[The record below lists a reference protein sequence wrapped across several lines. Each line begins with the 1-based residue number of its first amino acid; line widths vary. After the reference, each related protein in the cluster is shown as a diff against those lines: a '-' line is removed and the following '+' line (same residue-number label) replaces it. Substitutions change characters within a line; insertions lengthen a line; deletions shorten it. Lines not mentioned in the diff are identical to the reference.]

1 MPLQQIDRLHDE
13 LVRSRLLSAPYA
25 RDGII
30 IGAAHLPAAA
40 ADVMVNVDP
49 DLEERPELDAA
60 ALIAAVERILTITT
74 AQWRQIVDA
83 IAEDIEDAVGDEE
96 VIETTD
102 LRDDLAL
109 RSVVVLP
116 DAVLLSFAAPKQFPD
131 SWIRAQLGED
141 FEVVEVIVDEKD
153 DDVETVQF
161 ESVDDLVD
169 HLSAS
174 DDS

>member
-1 MPLQQIDRLHDE
+1 MEQIDPLRDE
-13 LVRSRLLSAPYA
+13 LARSGLLSAPYA
-25 RDGII
+25 TDGIV
-30 IGAAHLPAAA
+30 IGAAHLPAAG

-49 DLEERPELDAA
+49 ELEEQPELDAG
-60 ALIAAVERILTITT
+60 ALLAAVERVLTMTT

-83 IAEDIEDAVGDEE
+83 IAADIEEAVGDEK

-102 LRDDLAL
+102 LRDDLAI

-141 FEVVEVIVDEKD
+141 FDVVEVLVDEKD
-153 DDVETVQF
+153 DGIETVEF
-161 ESVDDLVD
+161 ESADALLD
-169 HLSAS
+169 HLSTS
-174 DDS
+174 DES

>member
-1 MPLQQIDRLHDE
+1 
-13 LVRSRLLSAPYA
+13 
-25 RDGII
+25 
-30 IGAAHLPAAA
+30 
-40 ADVMVNVDP
+40 MVNVDP
-49 DLEERPELDAA
+49 ELEEQPELDAG
-60 ALIAAVERILTITT
+60 ALLAGVRRILTITT
-74 AQWRQIVDA
+74 AQWRQIVDT
-83 IAEDIEDAVGDEE
+83 IAEDIEEAVGDEE

-131 SWIRAQLGED
+131 RWIRAQLGED

-153 DDVETVQF
+153 DGIETVQF
-161 ESVDDLVD
+161 ESADDLLD

-174 DDS
+174 DDD

>member
-1 MPLQQIDRLHDE
+1 M
-13 LVRSRLLSAPYA
+13 STPYA
-25 RDGII
+25 TDGIVV
-30 IGAAHLPAAA
+30 GAAHLPAAG

-49 DLEERPELDAA
+49 ELEERPDLDAG
-60 ALIAAVERILTITT
+60 ALLAGVRRILTITT

-83 IAEDIEDAVGDEE
+83 IAGDIEEAVGDEA

-131 SWIRAQLGED
+131 SWIRAQLDED
-141 FEVVEVIVDEKD
+141 LEVVEVIVDEKD

-161 ESVDDLVD
+161 ASVDDLLD
-169 HLSAS
+169 HLSTS

>member
-1 MPLQQIDRLHDE
+1 MKQIDRLRDE
-13 LVRSRLLSAPYA
+13 LARRGLLSAPHVG
-25 RDGII
+25 DGIV
-30 IGAAHLPAAA
+30 IGAAHLPAAG

-49 DLEERPELDAA
+49 ELDERPELDAA
-60 ALIAAVERILTITT
+60 TLLAGVERILTITT
-74 AQWRQIVDA
+74 AQWRLIVDA
-83 IAEDIEDAVGDEE
+83 IAEDIEDAVGDEA

-141 FEVVEVIVDEKD
+141 FEVVEVLVDEKD
-153 DDVETVQF
+153 DGVETVQF
-161 ESVDDLVD
+161 GSVDDLLD
-169 HLSAS
+169 HVSAS
-174 DDS
+174 DEG

>member
-1 MPLQQIDRLHDE
+1 MERIDRLRDE
-13 LVRSRLLSAPYA
+13 LARRGLLSAPYVG
-25 RDGII
+25 DGIVL
-30 IGAAHLPAAA
+30 GGAHLPAAG

-49 DLEERPELDAA
+49 ELEERPELDAA
-60 ALIAAVERILTITT
+60 ALIAGVERILTIDT

-83 IAEDIEDAVGDEE
+83 IAEDIEDAVGDEA
-96 VIETTD
+96 VLETTD

-131 SWIRAQLGED
+131 SWIRAQLGDEFD
-141 FEVVEVIVDEKD
+141 VVEVLVDERHD
-153 DDVETVQF
+153 GVETLQF
-161 ESVDDLVD
+161 ESVDDLLD
-169 HLSAS
+169 HGSAS

>member
-1 MPLQQIDRLHDE
+1 MRDE
-13 LVRSRLLSAPYA
+13 LARSGLLCAPYVG
-25 RDGII
+25 DGIV
-30 IGAAHLPAAA
+30 IGRARLPAAG

-49 DLEERPELDAA
+49 ELEERPDLDAA
-60 ALIAAVERILTITT
+60 ALLAAVARILTIPT

-83 IAEDIEDAVGDEE
+83 IAGDIEDAVGDEA

-131 SWIRAQLGED
+131 SWIRAQLDED
-141 FEVVEVIVDEKD
+141 FEVVEVVVDEKD

-161 ESVDDLVD
+161 ESVDDLLD
-169 HLSAS
+169 HLSTS

>member
-1 MPLQQIDRLHDE
+1 MQQIDRLRDE
-13 LVRSRLLSAPYA
+13 LARSGLLSAPYVT
-25 RDGII
+25 DGIV
-30 IGAAHLPAAA
+30 IGAARLPAAG

-49 DLEERPELDAA
+49 ELEERPELDAG
-60 ALIAAVERILTITT
+60 ALVAGVERILTITP

-83 IAEDIEDAVGDEE
+83 IAEDIEEAVVDAP

-102 LRDDLAL
+102 LRDDLAV
-109 RSVVVLP
+109 RSVVVLA

-131 SWIRAQLGED
+131 SWIRAQLGDD

-153 DDVETVQF
+153 DGIETVQF
-161 ESVDDLVD
+161 ESADDLLD

-174 DDS
+174 DES

>member
-1 MPLQQIDRLHDE
+1 MQQIDRLRDE
-13 LVRSRLLSAPYA
+13 LARSGLLSTPYA
-25 RDGII
+25 TDGIVV
-30 IGAAHLPAAA
+30 GAAHLPAAG

-49 DLEERPELDAA
+49 ELEERPDLDAA
-60 ALIAAVERILTITT
+60 ALLAGVRRILTITT

-83 IAEDIEDAVGDEE
+83 IAGDIEEAVGDEA

-131 SWIRAQLGED
+131 SWIRAQLDED
-141 FEVVEVIVDEKD
+141 FAVVEVIVDEKD

-161 ESVDDLVD
+161 ASVDDLLD
-169 HLSAS
+169 HLSTS
-174 DDS
+174 DDD